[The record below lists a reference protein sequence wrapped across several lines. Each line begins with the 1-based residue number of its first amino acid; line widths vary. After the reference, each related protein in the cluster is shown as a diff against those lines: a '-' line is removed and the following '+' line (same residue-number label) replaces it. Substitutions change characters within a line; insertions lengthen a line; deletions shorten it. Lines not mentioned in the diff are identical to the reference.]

1 MQGLSGDSAHMSMDG
16 LSLYSAMNELNK
28 RLAGGKIDKIQQ
40 TDKEELLLMVR
51 SLGQTYRLLI
61 NASAADNRVQLT
73 ELKKQAPSE
82 APMFCMLLRKRI
94 AGGKIVRF
102 EQERLDRV
110 LKISI
115 ETYNDLGDLSVFAL
129 YCELMGKHSNII
141 LVNEKG
147 VIVDAI
153 KHVGLGMSSV
163 RFVMPG
169 LEYSAPPAQ
178 DKQDPSKASADD
190 FSMAMCMVGMSIAK
204 ALSNAFFGLSPAVA
218 AQLAAR
224 YTDKT
229 ECTQLSEAEREE
241 LAERLAAFYADM
253 AHGKEKASAVLNALG
268 ETEAVYPFAISGSGI
283 KLYDSIGEALDS
295 LYINSDRREWA
306 KRHGASAR
314 KVLQNNI
321 ERCEKKLALYADALN
336 SEEQMEKCRLYGELL
351 TANLHSLKSGTD
363 TVAVDNYYADP
374 VECIAIP
381 LDRQLTP
388 GENAQRYYKKYQK
401 LKAARDM
408 AIVQREQTL
417 SELNYLE
424 GQLDNLTKC
433 TAENEL
439 SELIEELKEQG
450 YIKRDKGGKKKMK
463 HAASKP
469 MHFVSSTGADIY
481 VGKNNRQND
490 ELTLRFASPNDIWMH
505 TKNIP
510 GSHVIVKGAS
520 EQDTATMTEAALLA
534 AYYSRARGSEN
545 VAVDYTT
552 RKYVKKPAGAKPGMV
567 IYTTNKT
574 AYVTPSEEAVAGLK
588 ER

>member
-1 MQGLSGDSAHMSMDG
+1 MSMDG

-178 DKQDPSKASADD
+178 DKQDPSKASVDD

-218 AQLAAR
+218 AQLVAR

-253 AHGKEKASAVLNALG
+253 AQGKEKASAVLNALG
-268 ETEAVYPFAISGSGI
+268 ETEAVYPFAIAGGGI
-283 KLYDSIGEALDS
+283 KLYDSIGEGLDS

-336 SEEQMEKCRLYGELL
+336 SGEQMEKCRLYGELL

-363 TVAVDNYYADP
+363 TAAVDNYYADP
-374 VECIAIP
+374 VERIAIP

-439 SELIEELKEQG
+439 SELIEELKDQG

-463 HAASKP
+463 LAASKP

-505 TKNIP
+505 AKNIP

-545 VAVDYTT
+545 VAVDYTP

>member
-1 MQGLSGDSAHMSMDG
+1 MSMDG

-218 AQLAAR
+218 AQLVAR

-229 ECTQLSEAEREE
+229 ECTQLSEAERKE

-253 AHGKEKASAVLNALG
+253 AQGKEKASAVLNALG
-268 ETEAVYPFAISGSGI
+268 ETETVYPFAISGSGI

-336 SEEQMEKCRLYGELL
+336 SGEQMEKCRLYGELL

-363 TVAVDNYYADP
+363 TAAVDNYYADP
-374 VECIAIP
+374 VERIAIP

-463 HAASKP
+463 LAASKP

-545 VAVDYTT
+545 VAVDYTP

>member
-1 MQGLSGDSAHMSMDG
+1 MSMDG

-61 NASAADNRVQLT
+61 NASASDNRVQLT

-218 AQLAAR
+218 AQLVAR

-253 AHGKEKASAVLNALG
+253 AQGKEKASAVLNALG
-268 ETEAVYPFAISGSGI
+268 ETEAVYPFAIAGGGI

-336 SEEQMEKCRLYGELL
+336 SGEQMEKCRLYGELL

-363 TVAVDNYYADP
+363 TAAVDNYYADP
-374 VECIAIP
+374 VERIAIP

-463 HAASKP
+463 LAASKP

-505 TKNIP
+505 TKNRP

-545 VAVDYTT
+545 VAVDYTP

>member
-1 MQGLSGDSAHMSMDG
+1 MSMDG

-218 AQLAAR
+218 AQLVAR

-253 AHGKEKASAVLNALG
+253 AQGKEKASAVLNAFG
-268 ETEAVYPFAISGSGI
+268 ETEAVYPFAIAGGGI

-336 SEEQMEKCRLYGELL
+336 SGEQMEKCRLYGELL

-363 TVAVDNYYADP
+363 TAAVDNYYADP
-374 VECIAIP
+374 VERIAIP

-417 SELNYLE
+417 SEQNYLE

-439 SELIEELKEQG
+439 SELIEELKDQG

-463 HAASKP
+463 LAASKP

-545 VAVDYTT
+545 VAVDYTP

>member
-1 MQGLSGDSAHMSMDG
+1 MSMDG

-178 DKQDPSKASADD
+178 DKQDPSNASADD

-218 AQLAAR
+218 AQLVAR

-268 ETEAVYPFAISGSGI
+268 ETEAVYPFAIAGGGI

-363 TVAVDNYYADP
+363 TAAVDNYYANP
-374 VECIAIP
+374 VERIAIP

-439 SELIEELKEQG
+439 SELIEELKDQG

-463 HAASKP
+463 LAASKP

-490 ELTLRFASPNDIWMH
+490 ELTLHFASPNDIWMH

-545 VAVDYTT
+545 VAVDYTP

>member
-1 MQGLSGDSAHMSMDG
+1 MSMDG

-115 ETYNDLGDLSVFAL
+115 ETYNDLGDLSEFAL

-178 DKQDPSKASADD
+178 DKQDPSKASAGD
-190 FSMAMCMVGMSIAK
+190 FSMAMRMVGMGIAK

-218 AQLAAR
+218 AQLVAR

-241 LAERLAAFYADM
+241 LASRLVGFYADM
-253 AHGKEKASAVLNALG
+253 AQGKEKASAVLNALG
-268 ETEAVYPFAISGSGI
+268 ETEAVYPFAIAGGGI

-321 ERCEKKLALYADALN
+321 ERCEKKLTLYADALN

-363 TVAVDNYYADP
+363 TAAVDNYYADP
-374 VECIAIP
+374 VERIAIP

-439 SELIEELKEQG
+439 SELIEELKDQG

-463 HAASKP
+463 LAASKP

-510 GSHVIVKGAS
+510 GSHVIVKGAN

-534 AYYSRARGSEN
+534 AYYSRARGGEN
-545 VAVDYTT
+545 VAVDYTP

>member
-1 MQGLSGDSAHMSMDG
+1 MSMDG

-141 LVNEKG
+141 LANEKG

-218 AQLAAR
+218 AQLVAR

-229 ECTQLSEAEREE
+229 ECTQLSEAERKE

-253 AHGKEKASAVLNALG
+253 AQGKEKASAVLNALG

-336 SEEQMEKCRLYGELL
+336 SGEQMEKCRLYGELL

-363 TVAVDNYYADP
+363 TAAVDNYYADP
-374 VECIAIP
+374 VERIAIP

-439 SELIEELKEQG
+439 SELIEELKDQG

-463 HAASKP
+463 LAASKP

-505 TKNIP
+505 AKNIP

-545 VAVDYTT
+545 VAVDYTP

>member
-1 MQGLSGDSAHMSMDG
+1 MSMDG

-115 ETYNDLGDLSVFAL
+115 ETYNDLGDLSEFAL

-190 FSMAMCMVGMSIAK
+190 FSMAMCMVGMGIAK

-218 AQLAAR
+218 AQLVAR

-241 LAERLAAFYADM
+241 LAERLVGFYAYM
-253 AHGKEKASAVLNALG
+253 AQGKEKASAVLNALG

-363 TVAVDNYYADP
+363 TAAVDNYYADP
-374 VECIAIP
+374 VERIAIP

-439 SELIEELKEQG
+439 SELIEELKDQG
-450 YIKRDKGGKKKMK
+450 YIKRDKGGRKKMK
-463 HAASKP
+463 LAASKP

-520 EQDTATMTEAALLA
+520 EQDTAAMTEAALLA

-545 VAVDYTT
+545 VAVDYTP

>member
-1 MQGLSGDSAHMSMDG
+1 MSMDG

-102 EQERLDRV
+102 EQGRLDRV

-218 AQLAAR
+218 AQLVAR
-224 YTDKT
+224 YTNKT

-253 AHGKEKASAVLNALG
+253 AQGKEKASAVLNALG
-268 ETEAVYPFAISGSGI
+268 ETEAVYPFAIAGGGI

-336 SEEQMEKCRLYGELL
+336 SGEQMEKCRLYGELL

-363 TVAVDNYYADP
+363 TAAVDNYYADP
-374 VECIAIP
+374 VERIAIP

-463 HAASKP
+463 LAASKP

-505 TKNIP
+505 AKNIP

-545 VAVDYTT
+545 VAVDYTP

>member
-1 MQGLSGDSAHMSMDG
+1 MSMDG

-61 NASAADNRVQLT
+61 NASASDNRVQLT

-218 AQLAAR
+218 AQLVAR

-268 ETEAVYPFAISGSGI
+268 ETEAVYPFAIAGGGI

-363 TVAVDNYYADP
+363 TAAVDNYYADP
-374 VECIAIP
+374 VEHIAIP

-450 YIKRDKGGKKKMK
+450 YIKRDKGGRKKMK
-463 HAASKP
+463 LAASKP

-545 VAVDYTT
+545 VAVDYTP

>member
-1 MQGLSGDSAHMSMDG
+1 MSMDG

-115 ETYNDLGDLSVFAL
+115 ETYNDLGDLIVFAL

-178 DKQDPSKASADD
+178 DKQDPSKASVDD

-218 AQLAAR
+218 AQLVAR

-268 ETEAVYPFAISGSGI
+268 ETEAVYPFAIAGGGI

-363 TVAVDNYYADP
+363 TAAVDNYYADP
-374 VECIAIP
+374 VERIAIP

-417 SELNYLE
+417 SEQNYLE

-439 SELIEELKEQG
+439 SELIEELKDQG

-463 HAASKP
+463 LAASKP

-545 VAVDYTT
+545 VAVDYTP

>member
-1 MQGLSGDSAHMSMDG
+1 MSMDG

-190 FSMAMCMVGMSIAK
+190 FSIAMCMIGMSIAK

-218 AQLAAR
+218 AQLVAR

-253 AHGKEKASAVLNALG
+253 AQGKEKASAVLNALG
-268 ETEAVYPFAISGSGI
+268 ETEAVYPFAISGGGI

-363 TVAVDNYYADP
+363 TAAVDNYYADP
-374 VECIAIP
+374 VERIAIP

-417 SELNYLE
+417 SELDYLE

-439 SELIEELKEQG
+439 SELIEELKDQG
-450 YIKRDKGGKKKMK
+450 YIKRDKGGRKKMK
-463 HAASKP
+463 LAASKP

-510 GSHVIVKGAS
+510 GSHVIVKGAN
-520 EQDTATMTEAALLA
+520 EQDTAAMTEAALLA

-545 VAVDYTT
+545 VAVDYTP

-588 ER
+588 ERQ

>member
-1 MQGLSGDSAHMSMDG
+1 MSMDG

-178 DKQDPSKASADD
+178 DKQDPSNASADD

-218 AQLAAR
+218 AQLVAR

-253 AHGKEKASAVLNALG
+253 AQGKEKASAVLNALG
-268 ETEAVYPFAISGSGI
+268 ETEAVYPFAIAGGGI
-283 KLYDSIGEALDS
+283 KLYDSIDEALDS

-336 SEEQMEKCRLYGELL
+336 SGEQMEKCRLYGELL

-363 TVAVDNYYADP
+363 TAAVDNYYADP
-374 VECIAIP
+374 VERIAIP

-439 SELIEELKEQG
+439 SELIEELKDQG

-463 HAASKP
+463 LAASKP

-490 ELTLRFASPNDIWMH
+490 ELTLHFASPNDIWMH

-545 VAVDYTT
+545 VAVDYTP
-552 RKYVKKPAGAKPGMV
+552 RKYVKNPAGAKPGMV

>member
-1 MQGLSGDSAHMSMDG
+1 MSMDG

-115 ETYNDLGDLSVFAL
+115 ETYNDLGDLSEFAL

-178 DKQDPSKASADD
+178 DKQDPSKASAGD
-190 FSMAMCMVGMSIAK
+190 FSMAMCMVGMGIAK

-218 AQLAAR
+218 AQLVAR

-241 LAERLAAFYADM
+241 LASRLVGFYADM
-253 AHGKEKASAVLNALG
+253 AQGKEKASAVLNALG

-363 TVAVDNYYADP
+363 TAAVDNYYADP
-374 VECIAIP
+374 VERIAIP

-439 SELIEELKEQG
+439 SELIEELKDQG

-463 HAASKP
+463 LAASKP

-510 GSHVIVKGAS
+510 GSHVIVKGAN
-520 EQDTATMTEAALLA
+520 EQDTAAMTEAALLA

-545 VAVDYTT
+545 VAVDYTP

>member
-1 MQGLSGDSAHMSMDG
+1 MSMDG

-218 AQLAAR
+218 AQLVAR

-253 AHGKEKASAVLNALG
+253 AQGKEKASAVLNALG
-268 ETEAVYPFAISGSGI
+268 ETEAVYPFAIAGGGI
-283 KLYDSIGEALDS
+283 KLYDSIGEALDG

-336 SEEQMEKCRLYGELL
+336 SGEQMEKCRLYGELL

-363 TVAVDNYYADP
+363 TAAVDNYYADP
-374 VECIAIP
+374 VERIAIP

-439 SELIEELKEQG
+439 SELIDELKDQG

-463 HAASKP
+463 LAASKP

-505 TKNIP
+505 AKNIP
-510 GSHVIVKGAS
+510 GSHVIVKGAG
-520 EQDTATMTEAALLA
+520 EQDTAAMTEAALLA

-545 VAVDYTT
+545 VAVDYTP

-588 ER
+588 DR

>member
-1 MQGLSGDSAHMSMDG
+1 MSMDG

-115 ETYNDLGDLSVFAL
+115 ETYNDLGDLSEFAL

-178 DKQDPSKASADD
+178 DKQDPSKASAGD
-190 FSMAMCMVGMSIAK
+190 FSMAMCMVGMGIAK

-218 AQLAAR
+218 AQLVAR

-241 LAERLAAFYADM
+241 LAERLTAFYADM
-253 AHGKEKASAVLNALG
+253 AQGKEKASAVLNALG
-268 ETEAVYPFAISGSGI
+268 ETEAVYPFAIAGGGI

-295 LYINSDRREWA
+295 LYINSDRHEWA

-363 TVAVDNYYADP
+363 TAAVDNYYADP
-374 VECIAIP
+374 VERIAIP

-439 SELIEELKEQG
+439 SELIEELKDQG

-463 HAASKP
+463 LAASKP

-520 EQDTATMTEAALLA
+520 EQDTAAMTEAALLA

-545 VAVDYTT
+545 VAVDYTP

>member
-1 MQGLSGDSAHMSMDG
+1 MSMDG

-218 AQLAAR
+218 AQLVVR

-253 AHGKEKASAVLNALG
+253 AQGKEKASAVLNALG
-268 ETEAVYPFAISGSGI
+268 ETEAVYPFAIAGGGI

-363 TVAVDNYYADP
+363 TAAVDNYYADP
-374 VECIAIP
+374 VERIAIP

-463 HAASKP
+463 LAASKP
-469 MHFVSSTGADIY
+469 MHFVSSTSADIY

-545 VAVDYTT
+545 VAVDYTP

>member
-1 MQGLSGDSAHMSMDG
+1 MSMDG

-178 DKQDPSKASADD
+178 DKQDPSVAAAAD
-190 FSMAMCMVGMSIAK
+190 FSAALSMAGMSIAK

-218 AQLAAR
+218 AQLVAR

-253 AHGKEKASAVLNALG
+253 AQGKEKASAVLNALG

-295 LYINSDRREWA
+295 LYINNDRREWA

-336 SEEQMEKCRLYGELL
+336 SGEQMEKCRLYGELL

-363 TVAVDNYYADP
+363 TAAVDNYYADP
-374 VECIAIP
+374 VERIAIP

-463 HAASKP
+463 LAASKP

-545 VAVDYTT
+545 VAVDYTP

>member
-1 MQGLSGDSAHMSMDG
+1 MSMDG

-218 AQLAAR
+218 AQLVAR

-241 LAERLAAFYADM
+241 LASRLAAFYADI
-253 AHGKEKASAVLNALG
+253 AQGKEKASAVLNALG
-268 ETEAVYPFAISGSGI
+268 ETEAVYPFAIAGGGI

-306 KRHGASAR
+306 KRHGASSR

-336 SEEQMEKCRLYGELL
+336 SGEQMEKCRLYGELL

-363 TVAVDNYYADP
+363 TAAVDNYYADP
-374 VECIAIP
+374 VERIAIP

-417 SELNYLE
+417 SEQNYLE

-450 YIKRDKGGKKKMK
+450 YIKRDKGGRKKMK
-463 HAASKP
+463 LAASKP

-545 VAVDYTT
+545 VAVDYTP

>member
-1 MQGLSGDSAHMSMDG
+1 MSMDG

-115 ETYNDLGDLSVFAL
+115 ETYNDLGDLSEFAL

-178 DKQDPSKASADD
+178 DKQDPSKASAGD
-190 FSMAMCMVGMSIAK
+190 FSMAMCMVGMGIAK
-204 ALSNAFFGLSPAVA
+204 ALSNAFFGLSPAVV
-218 AQLAAR
+218 AQLVAR

-241 LAERLAAFYADM
+241 LASRLVGFYADM
-253 AHGKEKASAVLNALG
+253 AQGKEKASAVLNALG

-363 TVAVDNYYADP
+363 AAAVDNYYADP
-374 VECIAIP
+374 VERIAIP

-439 SELIEELKEQG
+439 SELIEELKDQG

-463 HAASKP
+463 LAASKP

-545 VAVDYTT
+545 VAVDYTP

>member
-1 MQGLSGDSAHMSMDG
+1 MSMDG

-218 AQLAAR
+218 AQLVAR

-268 ETEAVYPFAISGSGI
+268 ETEAVYPFAIAGGGI

-363 TVAVDNYYADP
+363 TAAVDNYYADP
-374 VECIAIP
+374 VEHIAIP

-401 LKAARDM
+401 LKAARDI

-450 YIKRDKGGKKKMK
+450 YIKRDKGGRKKMK
-463 HAASKP
+463 LAASKP

-545 VAVDYTT
+545 VAVDYTP

>member
-1 MQGLSGDSAHMSMDG
+1 MSMDG

-141 LVNEKG
+141 LANEKG

-218 AQLAAR
+218 AQLVAR

-229 ECTQLSEAEREE
+229 ECTQLSEAERKE

-253 AHGKEKASAVLNALG
+253 AQGKEKASAVLNALG

-283 KLYDSIGEALDS
+283 KLYDSIGEALDG

-336 SEEQMEKCRLYGELL
+336 SGEQMEKCRLYGELL

-363 TVAVDNYYADP
+363 TAAVDNYYADP
-374 VECIAIP
+374 VERIAIP

-439 SELIEELKEQG
+439 SELIEELKDQG

-463 HAASKP
+463 LAASKP

-490 ELTLRFASPNDIWMH
+490 ELPLHFASPNDIWMH

-545 VAVDYTT
+545 VAVDYTP

>member
-1 MQGLSGDSAHMSMDG
+1 MSMDG

-141 LVNEKG
+141 LANEKG

-218 AQLAAR
+218 AQLVAR

-241 LAERLAAFYADM
+241 LAERLGAFYADM
-253 AHGKEKASAVLNALG
+253 AQGKEKASAVLNALG
-268 ETEAVYPFAISGSGI
+268 ETEAVYPFAIAGGGI

-336 SEEQMEKCRLYGELL
+336 SGEQMEKCRLYGELL

-363 TVAVDNYYADP
+363 TAAVDNYYADP
-374 VECIAIP
+374 VERIAIP

-439 SELIEELKEQG
+439 SELIEELKDQG

-463 HAASKP
+463 LAASKP

-490 ELTLRFASPNDIWMH
+490 ELTLHFASPNDIWMH

-545 VAVDYTT
+545 VAVDYTP

>member
-1 MQGLSGDSAHMSMDG
+1 MSMDG

-61 NASAADNRVQLT
+61 NASASDNRVQLT

-115 ETYNDLGDLSVFAL
+115 ETYNDLGDLSEFAL

-178 DKQDPSKASADD
+178 DKQDPSKASAGD
-190 FSMAMCMVGMSIAK
+190 FSMAMCMVGMGIAK

-218 AQLAAR
+218 AQLVAR

-253 AHGKEKASAVLNALG
+253 AQGKEKASAVLNALG
-268 ETEAVYPFAISGSGI
+268 ETEAVYPFAIAGGGI

-336 SEEQMEKCRLYGELL
+336 SGEQMEKCRLYGELL

-363 TVAVDNYYADP
+363 TAAVDNYYADP
-374 VECIAIP
+374 MERIAIP

-439 SELIEELKEQG
+439 SELIEELKDQG

-463 HAASKP
+463 LAASKP

-510 GSHVIVKGAS
+510 GSHVIVKGAG

-545 VAVDYTT
+545 VAVDYTP

>member
-1 MQGLSGDSAHMSMDG
+1 MSMDG

-61 NASAADNRVQLT
+61 NASASDNRVQLT

-218 AQLAAR
+218 AQLVAR

-253 AHGKEKASAVLNALG
+253 AQGKEKASAVLNALG
-268 ETEAVYPFAISGSGI
+268 ETEAVYPFAIAGGGI

-336 SEEQMEKCRLYGELL
+336 SGEQMEKCRLYGELL

-363 TVAVDNYYADP
+363 TAAVDNYYADP
-374 VECIAIP
+374 VERIAIP

-439 SELIEELKEQG
+439 SELIEELKDQG

-463 HAASKP
+463 LAASKP

-545 VAVDYTT
+545 VAVDYTP

-574 AYVTPSEEAVAGLK
+574 AYVTPSEEAVARLK

>member
-1 MQGLSGDSAHMSMDG
+1 MSMDG
-16 LSLYSAMNELNK
+16 LSLYSVMNELNK
-28 RLAGGKIDKIQQ
+28 RLALGKIDKIQQ

-115 ETYNDLGDLSVFAL
+115 ETYNDLGDLSEFAL

-178 DKQDPSKASADD
+178 DKQDPSKASAGD
-190 FSMAMCMVGMSIAK
+190 FSMAMCMVGMGIAK

-218 AQLAAR
+218 AQLVAR

-241 LAERLAAFYADM
+241 LAERLTAFYADM
-253 AHGKEKASAVLNALG
+253 AQGKEKASAVLNALG
-268 ETEAVYPFAISGSGI
+268 ETEAVYPFAIAGGGI

-295 LYINSDRREWA
+295 LYINSDRHEWA

-363 TVAVDNYYADP
+363 TAAVDNYYADP
-374 VECIAIP
+374 VERIAIP

-439 SELIEELKEQG
+439 SELIEELKDQG

-463 HAASKP
+463 LAASKP

-520 EQDTATMTEAALLA
+520 EQDTAAMTEAALLA

-545 VAVDYTT
+545 VAVDYTP

>member
-1 MQGLSGDSAHMSMDG
+1 MSMDG

-218 AQLAAR
+218 AQLVAR

-253 AHGKEKASAVLNALG
+253 AQGKEKASAVLNAFG
-268 ETEAVYPFAISGSGI
+268 ETEAVYPFAIAGGGI

-336 SEEQMEKCRLYGELL
+336 SGEQMEKCRLYGELL

-363 TVAVDNYYADP
+363 TAAVDNYYADP
-374 VECIAIP
+374 VERIAIP

-439 SELIEELKEQG
+439 SELIEELKDQG

-463 HAASKP
+463 LAASKP

-490 ELTLRFASPNDIWMH
+490 ELTLHFASPNDIWMH

-545 VAVDYTT
+545 VAVDYTP
-552 RKYVKKPAGAKPGMV
+552 RKYVKKAAGAKPGMV

>member
-1 MQGLSGDSAHMSMDG
+1 MSMDG

-218 AQLAAR
+218 AQLVAR

-241 LAERLAAFYADM
+241 LASRLAAFYADI
-253 AHGKEKASAVLNALG
+253 AQGKEKASAVLNALG
-268 ETEAVYPFAISGSGI
+268 ETEAVYPFAIAGGGI

-306 KRHGASAR
+306 KRHGASSR

-336 SEEQMEKCRLYGELL
+336 SGEQMEKCRLYGELL
-351 TANLHSLKSGTD
+351 TDKQREYYDLHYNQDLSLAEIAASSGISRQGVWDNIRRADAALRDTEARLGLVRRFAAQRAAAAALEDTLTKLRD
-363 TVAVDNYYADP
+363 TVGGDAR
-374 VECIAIP
+374 P
-381 LDRQLTP
+381 LAELALRQL
-388 GENAQRYYKKYQK
+388 QD
-401 LKAARDM
+401 LK
-408 AIVQREQTL
+408 
-417 SELNYLE
+417 
-424 GQLDNLTKC
+424 G
-433 TAENEL
+433 
-439 SELIEELKEQG
+439 
-450 YIKRDKGGKKKMK
+450 
-463 HAASKP
+463 
-469 MHFVSSTGADIY
+469 
-481 VGKNNRQND
+481 
-490 ELTLRFASPNDIWMH
+490 
-505 TKNIP
+505 
-510 GSHVIVKGAS
+510 
-520 EQDTATMTEAALLA
+520 
-534 AYYSRARGSEN
+534 
-545 VAVDYTT
+545 
-552 RKYVKKPAGAKPGMV
+552 
-567 IYTTNKT
+567 
-574 AYVTPSEEAVAGLK
+574 
-588 ER
+588 

>member
-1 MQGLSGDSAHMSMDG
+1 MSMDG

-218 AQLAAR
+218 AQLVAR

-229 ECTQLSEAEREE
+229 ECTQLSEAERKE

-253 AHGKEKASAVLNALG
+253 AQGKEKASAVLNALG

-336 SEEQMEKCRLYGELL
+336 SGEQMEKCRLYGELL

-363 TVAVDNYYADP
+363 TAAVDNYYADP
-374 VECIAIP
+374 VERIAIP

-439 SELIEELKEQG
+439 SELIEELKDQG

-463 HAASKP
+463 LAASKP

-490 ELTLRFASPNDIWMH
+490 DLTLRFASPNDIWMH

-545 VAVDYTT
+545 VAVDYTP

>member
-1 MQGLSGDSAHMSMDG
+1 MSMDG

-28 RLAGGKIDKIQQ
+28 RLVGGKIDKIQQ

-253 AHGKEKASAVLNALG
+253 AQGKEKASAVLNALG
-268 ETEAVYPFAISGSGI
+268 ETEAVYPFAIAGGGI

-363 TVAVDNYYADP
+363 TAAVDNYYADP
-374 VECIAIP
+374 VERIAIP

-439 SELIEELKEQG
+439 SELIEELKDQG

-463 HAASKP
+463 LAASKP

-545 VAVDYTT
+545 VAVDYTP

>member
-1 MQGLSGDSAHMSMDG
+1 MSMDG

-141 LVNEKG
+141 LANEKG

-218 AQLAAR
+218 AQLVAR

-229 ECTQLSEAEREE
+229 ECTQLSEAERKE

-253 AHGKEKASAVLNALG
+253 AQGKEKASAVLNALG

-283 KLYDSIGEALDS
+283 KLYDSIGEALDG

-336 SEEQMEKCRLYGELL
+336 SGEQMEKCRLYGELL

-363 TVAVDNYYADP
+363 TAAVDNYYADP
-374 VECIAIP
+374 VERIAIP

-463 HAASKP
+463 LAASKP

-490 ELTLRFASPNDIWMH
+490 ELTLHFASPNDIWMH

-545 VAVDYTT
+545 VAVDYTP

>member
-1 MQGLSGDSAHMSMDG
+1 MSMDG

-141 LVNEKG
+141 LANEKG

-218 AQLAAR
+218 AQLVAR

-241 LAERLAAFYADM
+241 LASRLAAFYADI
-253 AHGKEKASAVLNALG
+253 AQGKEKASAVLNALG

-306 KRHGASAR
+306 KRHGASSR

-336 SEEQMEKCRLYGELL
+336 SGEQMEKCRLYGELL

-363 TVAVDNYYADP
+363 TAAVDNYYADP
-374 VECIAIP
+374 VERIAIP

-450 YIKRDKGGKKKMK
+450 YIKRDKGGRKKMK
-463 HAASKP
+463 LAASKP

-545 VAVDYTT
+545 VAVDYTP

>member
-1 MQGLSGDSAHMSMDG
+1 MSMDG

-115 ETYNDLGDLSVFAL
+115 ETYNDLSDLSVFAL

-218 AQLAAR
+218 AQLVAR

-253 AHGKEKASAVLNALG
+253 AQGKEKASAVLNALG
-268 ETEAVYPFAISGSGI
+268 ETEAVYPFAIAGGGI

-336 SEEQMEKCRLYGELL
+336 SGEQMEKCRLYGELL

-363 TVAVDNYYADP
+363 TAAVDNYYADP
-374 VECIAIP
+374 VERIAIP

-463 HAASKP
+463 LAASKP

-505 TKNIP
+505 AKNIP

-545 VAVDYTT
+545 VAVDYTP

>member
-1 MQGLSGDSAHMSMDG
+1 MSMDG

-115 ETYNDLGDLSVFAL
+115 ETYNDLGDLSEFAL

-190 FSMAMCMVGMSIAK
+190 FSMAMCMVGMGIAK

-218 AQLAAR
+218 AQLVAR

-241 LAERLAAFYADM
+241 LAERLTAFYADM
-253 AHGKEKASAVLNALG
+253 AQGKEKASAVLNALG

-336 SEEQMEKCRLYGELL
+336 SGEQMEKCRLYGELL

-363 TVAVDNYYADP
+363 TAAVDNYYADP
-374 VECIAIP
+374 VERIAIP

-463 HAASKP
+463 LAASKP

-545 VAVDYTT
+545 VAVDYTP

-574 AYVTPSEEAVAGLK
+574 AYVTPSEEAVARLK

>member
-1 MQGLSGDSAHMSMDG
+1 MSMDG

-115 ETYNDLGDLSVFAL
+115 ETYNDLGDLSEFAL

-253 AHGKEKASAVLNALG
+253 AQGKEKASAVLNALG
-268 ETEAVYPFAISGSGI
+268 ETEAVYPFAIAGGGI

-363 TVAVDNYYADP
+363 TAAVDNYYADP
-374 VECIAIP
+374 VERIAIP

-463 HAASKP
+463 LAASKP

-545 VAVDYTT
+545 VAVDYTP

>member
-1 MQGLSGDSAHMSMDG
+1 MSMDG

-40 TDKEELLLMVR
+40 TDKDELLLMVR

-241 LAERLAAFYADM
+241 LAERLSAFYADM
-253 AHGKEKASAVLNALG
+253 AQGKEKASAVLNALG
-268 ETEAVYPFAISGSGI
+268 ETEAVYPFAIAGGGI

-336 SEEQMEKCRLYGELL
+336 SGEQMEKCRLYGELL

-363 TVAVDNYYADP
+363 TAAVDNYYADP
-374 VECIAIP
+374 VERMAIP

-439 SELIEELKEQG
+439 SELIEELKDQG

-463 HAASKP
+463 LAASKP

-545 VAVDYTT
+545 VAVDYTP

>member
-1 MQGLSGDSAHMSMDG
+1 MSMDG

-28 RLAGGKIDKIQQ
+28 RLVGGKIDKIQQ

-178 DKQDPSKASADD
+178 DKQDPSKASVDD

-218 AQLAAR
+218 AQLVAR

-253 AHGKEKASAVLNALG
+253 AQGKEKASAVLNALG
-268 ETEAVYPFAISGSGI
+268 ETEAVYPFAIAGGGI

-336 SEEQMEKCRLYGELL
+336 SGEQMEKCRLYGELL

-363 TVAVDNYYADP
+363 TAAVDNYYADP
-374 VECIAIP
+374 VERIAIP

-417 SELNYLE
+417 SEQNYLE

-439 SELIEELKEQG
+439 SELIEELKDQG

-463 HAASKP
+463 LAASKP

-490 ELTLRFASPNDIWMH
+490 ELSLRFASPNDIWMH

-510 GSHVIVKGAS
+510 GSHDIVKGAS

-545 VAVDYTT
+545 VAVDYTP

>member
-1 MQGLSGDSAHMSMDG
+1 MSMDG

-178 DKQDPSKASADD
+178 DKQDPSKASVDD

-253 AHGKEKASAVLNALG
+253 AQGKEKASAVLNALG
-268 ETEAVYPFAISGSGI
+268 ETEAVYPFAIAGGGI

-336 SEEQMEKCRLYGELL
+336 SGEQMEKCRLYGELL

-363 TVAVDNYYADP
+363 TAAVDNYYADP
-374 VECIAIP
+374 VERIAIP

-417 SELNYLE
+417 NELDYLE

-439 SELIEELKEQG
+439 SELIEELKDQG

-463 HAASKP
+463 LAASKP

-505 TKNIP
+505 AKNIP

-545 VAVDYTT
+545 VAVDYTP